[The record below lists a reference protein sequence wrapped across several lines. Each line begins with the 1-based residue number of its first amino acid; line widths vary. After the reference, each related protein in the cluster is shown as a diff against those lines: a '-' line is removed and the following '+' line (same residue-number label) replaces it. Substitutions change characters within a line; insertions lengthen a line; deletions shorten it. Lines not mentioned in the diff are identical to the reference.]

1 MMRPNPSDG
10 GSCGRA
16 GKSVAGA
23 APEHSS
29 DSRTDAILGVFQ
41 ELGLDDPEVSE
52 LMKRLAEG
60 WGSQE
65 ASSEPRVV
73 IRGDTAVDD

>member
-1 MMRPNPSDG
+1 MRPNLSDA
-10 GSCGRA
+10 GSRGRVDK
-16 GKSVAGA
+16 GVAGA

-29 DSRTDAILGVFQ
+29 ETIADAILGVFR

-60 WGSQE
+60 WVSEE

>member
-1 MMRPNPSDG
+1 MSPSLRDG
-10 GSCGRA
+10 GSCGRT
-16 GKSVAGA
+16 GKSGGVA

-29 DSRTDAILGVFQ
+29 GTSLDAILGVFR
-41 ELGLDDPEVSE
+41 ELRLDDPEISE

-60 WGSQE
+60 WGSEE

>member
-1 MMRPNPSDG
+1 MSSTLSDG
-10 GSCGRA
+10 GNRGGA

-29 DSRTDAILGVFQ
+29 ETSTDAILGVFRD
-41 ELGLDDPEVSE
+41 LRLDDPEVSE
-52 LMKRLAEG
+52 LMKMLAEG
-60 WGSQE
+60 WGSE
-65 ASSEPRVV
+65 DASSEPRVV